1 MPPSL
6 PKESLEVKD
15 SLTSRVWEKIKTHRS
30 EPHPASEKRPSIH
43 ENLPPNSI
51 YPRCI
56 PYVQFC
62 FETSRGLQA
71 PLEGQ
76 GLSFHSSLNKNT
88 KKKEGFSLVS
98 SFNTHIYTRQQQQQQ
113 QQKWR
118 LCSVVGTVLGNGN
131 TLMSEKNLIPTLVDL
146 RFGSRC

>member
-6 PKESLEVKD
+6 PKENLEGKD
-15 SLTSRVWEKIKTHRS
+15 SLTSRVWEKFKTHRR

-51 YPRCI
+51 CPRCI

-62 FETSRGLQA
+62 FETSQGLQA
-71 PLEGQ
+71 PLEGL
-76 GLSFHSSLNKNT
+76 GLSFHSSLNKNE
-88 KKKEGFSLVS
+88 KKKGKGLALSLRLIH
-98 SFNTHIYTRQQQQQQ
+98 TYTPVNNN
-113 QQKWR
+113 KKKCR
-118 LCSVVGTVLGNGN
+118 LCSVVGTVLSNGN
-131 TLMSEKNLIPTLVDL
+131 TLMNEKNLVPTLVDL